1 MADCTF
7 TISAK
12 TTEVA
17 SSFAHTPTTTRF
29 TGLMHSFSAYIEAER
44 DLEHCGS
51 WDPACDA
58 WIRDAERARTRVLD
72 AIANL
77 CAAPT
82 RRRADLPLRR
92 YAGLAQMLIES
103 DSPEQV
109 QTLLALP
116 DRFPQAF
123 RCAGNDPV
131 ARRVDLM
138 VASFRQH
145 LNALARLPDFAGMIE
160 ADYVVI
166 EPDAS
171 NLMLAPAA

>member
-1 MADCTF
+1 MA
-7 TISAK
+7 I
-12 TTEVA
+12 
-17 SSFAHTPTTTRF
+17 HTPITAPDFPEANSAFTHTPITIGFTT
-29 TGLMHSFSAYIEAER
+29 LMRDLADYIEAER

-58 WIRDAERARTRVLD
+58 WIRDAERARARVLD
-72 AIANL
+72 AITAL
-77 CAAPT
+77 RAAPT
-82 RRRADLPLRR
+82 RRREDLPLRR
-92 YAGLAQMLIES
+92 CAGLAQMLIES
-103 DSPEQV
+103 DSPEQF

-116 DRFPQAF
+116 DRFPHAF
-123 RCAGNDPV
+123 RCAGNGPV